1 MKKITILS
9 LLSLSVF
16 CTLAQESK
24 KVIVPEE
31 VKQAFV
37 KKFPAAQKV
46 EWSLEN
52 TTEYEAE
59 FKINKVTRS
68 ANFDQNGAWL
78 ITETEIGS
86 SQLPVAIQAVLKKE
100 FIDYKVEDAEKA
112 EPSSG
117 EVFYEVSVEKRE
129 SNLEIRFA
137 PDGKIIHKEEKKE
150 EKD

>member
-9 LLSLSVF
+9 LLGLSVF

-24 KVIVPEE
+24 KIIVPEV

-37 KKFPAAQKV
+37 KKFPAAQKPG
-46 EWSLEN
+46 WSLEN

-59 FKINKVTRS
+59 FKINKVAMS

-78 ITETEIGS
+78 ITETEIRS

-100 FIDYKVEDAEKA
+100 FTDYKVEETEKA
-112 EPSSG
+112 ETSSG
-117 EVFYEVSVEKRE
+117 EVFYEVSVEKSK

-137 PDGKIIHKEEKKE
+137 PDGKIIRKEEKKE